1 METRFSGRHGYRGP
15 EQEISVREDAPD
27 DLRYAIPQIA
37 EDVGMTPT
45 PMRRVVCRVLRV
57 RPDPMNRSEH
67 PNVSDEVNALIS
79 ECPWFRV
86 YDIAE
91 ALHSALSPR
100 YPDRA
105 AAFEEQ
111 LNDVFLDKGIGWQ
124 MTDGEI
130 VYRGSD
136 TFSETTR
143 QADEVLADTGHAA
156 AANEIRE
163 ALRDISRRPK
173 PDVTGAIQ
181 HAMSALECTAREVT
195 GKRKLTL
202 GRLVPHLDLTPPL
215 DAAVDKLWGYAS
227 ERARHIREGQSVT
240 TEEAELVVT
249 LACSLCTFLSRRSRA
264 DA

>member
-1 METRFSGRHGYRGP
+1 MGTRFSTRHGYRGP
-15 EQEISVREDAPD
+15 ESEISVREDAPE

-57 RPDPMNRSEH
+57 RPDPMNWTEY
-67 PNVSDEVNALIS
+67 PNVSDEVNDLIS

-91 ALHSALSPR
+91 ALYAALAPR
-100 YPDRA
+100 HPDRA
-105 AAFEEQ
+105 EDFEEQ
-111 LNDVFLDKGIGWQ
+111 LNEVFVEKGIGWQ
-124 MTDGEI
+124 MSGGEI
-130 VYRGSD
+130 VYRGSE
-136 TFSETTR
+136 TFAETTR
-143 QADEVLADTGHAA
+143 QADEVLEETGHAA

-163 ALRDISRRPK
+163 ALRDISRRPE

-195 GKRKLTL
+195 GKRNLTL

-215 DAAVDKLWGYAS
+215 DAAVDKLWGYTS
-227 ERARHIREGQSVT
+227 ERARHIREGQSVSS
-240 TEEAELVVT
+240 EEAELVVT
-249 LACSLCTFLSRRSRA
+249 LACSLCTFLAGRGRS
-264 DA
+264 DV